1 MGNCCRSPAAAARE
15 DVKTSHFPASAGG
28 GGGKK
33 KPHQARNGGGG
44 AGGGGGGGE
53 KKRLSVLGEEG
64 CEVSGGIEEKYALD
78 RELGR
83 GEFGV
88 TYLCMD
94 RGTRELLACKSIS
107 KRKLRTPV
115 DVEDVRREVAIMR
128 HLPKSASIVSLR
140 EACEDDGAVHLVM
153 ELCEGGELFDRI
165 VARGHYTE
173 RAAAAVTRTIVEVV
187 QLCHRHGVIHRDL
200 KPENFLFANKKENSP
215 LKAIDFGLSIFFK
228 PGEKFSEIVGSPY
241 YMAPEVLKRNY
252 GPEID
257 IWSAGVILY
266 ILLCGVPPFWAETEQ
281 GVAQAILRGNIDF
294 KREPWPNVSDNA
306 KDLVR
311 QMLQPDPKLRLT
323 AKQVLEH
330 TWLQNAKKAPNVPL
344 GDIVKSRLKQF
355 SRMNRFKRRALR
367 VIADHLSAEEVE
379 DIKDMFKV
387 MDTDN
392 DGIVSY
398 EELKSGIAKFGSH
411 LAESEVQML
420 IEAVDTNGRGA
431 LDYGEFL
438 AVSLHL
444 QRMANDEHLRRA
456 FLFFDKDGNGYIE
469 PEELQEALVEDGAA
483 DIMEVVKDILQEV
496 DTDKDGKISYE
507 EFVAMMKTGT
517 DWRKASRHYSR
528 GRFNSLSIRL
538 IKDGSVKLGNELAF
552 WARSPGMSAL
562 GAEGAAM
569 GFLPPT
575 EHGFARSPPALREEE
590 DEEVLAAR
598 SSADR
603 GGRDGAGSGD
613 PELPPLR
620 MPTSYAALGG
630 ALDASP
636 AGSSSSSDSFVSMSS
651 TLSGLLNPYGV
662 WSPRAPSEA
671 SSSEME
677 FGTAR
682 EYDTTDL
689 FFGENWL
696 YDDHLFHGKSGDD
709 KSDDGDGEDKFIVGA
724 DSRAQWSEA
733 RELADGGG
741 RHQVHRKANAD
752 AAVYTCSSAPCS
764 CCYGV
769 GKSDELLKDSCS
781 AVYGRYLIMD
791 DQTELLDEC
800 NADAFLFRRDGDA
813 MLRSE
818 QAMDLKGEDIELL
831 DMSTVEKELQMLS
844 PYLAMADALQ
854 KPELEHDSSGNG
866 ELDIN
871 IVKNEKTVDDK
882 ELLKNSYSIH
892 SFPEI
897 GDPLDV
903 YETEDFGRTDTGAQ
917 NSTTTKIEEDARTDI
932 DLALSK
938 FHEEYEVFELRI
950 FHRKNRTG
958 FEENK
963 EFPIVMNSVV
973 GGRYRITEYLGSAA
987 FSKVV
992 RAHDLW
998 TGMDVCLKI
1007 IKNDKDFFD
1016 QSLDEIKLLKFVN
1029 KYDPDDEHHILRL
1042 YDFFYYQEHLFI
1054 VTELLRANLYEFQ
1067 KYNQESG
1074 DEVYFS
1080 LHRIQAIARQCLE
1093 ALVYLHHL
1101 NIVHCDLKPENIL
1114 MKSYSRC
1121 EIKVIDLGSSCFLTD
1136 NLSLYVQSRSYRA
1149 PEVILGLPYD
1159 QKIDIWSLG
1168 CILAE
1173 LYTGE
1178 VLFPNESVQIIL
1190 ARMMGTIGPIDTEML
1205 ALGQDTQKY
1214 FTEDHD
1220 LFHRNEETDQL
1231 EYLIPEKTS
1240 LRRRLQCPDTKFVK
1254 FLSYLLQINPRKRP
1268 TASEALQHPWLS
1280 YVYR

>member
-15 DVKTSHFPASAGG
+15 DVKSSHFPASSGGG

-33 KPHQARNGGGG
+33 NKPHQARNGGN
-44 AGGGGGGGE
+44 GGGGGE

-64 CEVSGGIEEKYALD
+64 SDVGGGIDEKYALD

-94 RGTRELLACKSIS
+94 RASRELLACKSIS

-128 HLPKSASIVSLR
+128 HLPRSASIVSLR

-266 ILLCGVPPFWAETEQ
+266 ILLCGVPPFWAALLFGKVLPRKIAETEQ

-323 AKQVLEH
+323 AKQVLVKNWWLMNVESRLRCLAVAINPRWKQLGKCVNLSRREH

-398 EELKSGIAKFGSH
+398 EELKSGITKFGSH

-483 DIMEVVKDILQEV
+483 DIMEVVKDILHEV
-496 DTDKDGKISYE
+496 DTDKDGKISYD

-538 IKDGSVKLGNELAF
+538 IKDGSVKLGNE
-552 WARSPGMSAL
+552 
-562 GAEGAAM
+562 
-569 GFLPPT
+569 
-575 EHGFARSPPALREEE
+575 
-590 DEEVLAAR
+590 
-598 SSADR
+598 
-603 GGRDGAGSGD
+603 
-613 PELPPLR
+613 
-620 MPTSYAALGG
+620 
-630 ALDASP
+630 
-636 AGSSSSSDSFVSMSS
+636 
-651 TLSGLLNPYGV
+651 
-662 WSPRAPSEA
+662 
-671 SSSEME
+671 
-677 FGTAR
+677 
-682 EYDTTDL
+682 
-689 FFGENWL
+689 
-696 YDDHLFHGKSGDD
+696 
-709 KSDDGDGEDKFIVGA
+709 
-724 DSRAQWSEA
+724 
-733 RELADGGG
+733 
-741 RHQVHRKANAD
+741 
-752 AAVYTCSSAPCS
+752 
-764 CCYGV
+764 
-769 GKSDELLKDSCS
+769 
-781 AVYGRYLIMD
+781 
-791 DQTELLDEC
+791 
-800 NADAFLFRRDGDA
+800 
-813 MLRSE
+813 
-818 QAMDLKGEDIELL
+818 
-831 DMSTVEKELQMLS
+831 
-844 PYLAMADALQ
+844 
-854 KPELEHDSSGNG
+854 
-866 ELDIN
+866 
-871 IVKNEKTVDDK
+871 
-882 ELLKNSYSIH
+882 
-892 SFPEI
+892 
-897 GDPLDV
+897 
-903 YETEDFGRTDTGAQ
+903 
-917 NSTTTKIEEDARTDI
+917 
-932 DLALSK
+932 
-938 FHEEYEVFELRI
+938 
-950 FHRKNRTG
+950 
-958 FEENK
+958 
-963 EFPIVMNSVV
+963 
-973 GGRYRITEYLGSAA
+973 
-987 FSKVV
+987 
-992 RAHDLW
+992 
-998 TGMDVCLKI
+998 
-1007 IKNDKDFFD
+1007 
-1016 QSLDEIKLLKFVN
+1016 
-1029 KYDPDDEHHILRL
+1029 
-1042 YDFFYYQEHLFI
+1042 
-1054 VTELLRANLYEFQ
+1054 
-1067 KYNQESG
+1067 
-1074 DEVYFS
+1074 
-1080 LHRIQAIARQCLE
+1080 
-1093 ALVYLHHL
+1093 
-1101 NIVHCDLKPENIL
+1101 
-1114 MKSYSRC
+1114 
-1121 EIKVIDLGSSCFLTD
+1121 
-1136 NLSLYVQSRSYRA
+1136 
-1149 PEVILGLPYD
+1149 
-1159 QKIDIWSLG
+1159 
-1168 CILAE
+1168 
-1173 LYTGE
+1173 
-1178 VLFPNESVQIIL
+1178 
-1190 ARMMGTIGPIDTEML
+1190 
-1205 ALGQDTQKY
+1205 
-1214 FTEDHD
+1214 
-1220 LFHRNEETDQL
+1220 
-1231 EYLIPEKTS
+1231 
-1240 LRRRLQCPDTKFVK
+1240 
-1254 FLSYLLQINPRKRP
+1254 
-1268 TASEALQHPWLS
+1268 
-1280 YVYR
+1280 